1 MTHQTEG
8 EINRKRATDAVLHL
22 LGPARHGRLFL
33 YHPVREARRAERR
46 RLQLY
51 GARGLSTIVSIFAI
65 GIVIG
70 RGELKPLIFDLER
83 GTLAWAIAGGI
94 ALTVAVSSLFHALSL
109 GPANVVVPIY
119 GMFIIGGS
127 LLGVLFLGEPMTWNK
142 IVGLAAAVL
151 GVVLIS
157 I

>member
-1 MTHQTEG
+1 MQSY
-8 EINRKRATDAVLHL
+8 IFWAL
-22 LGPARHGRLFL
+22 LGMVGYSLTTLFVKL
-33 YHPVREARRAERR
+33 AERSTAVSNYMV
-46 RLQLY
+46 L
-51 GARGLSTIVSIFAI
+51 AVSTTIVSIFAI
-65 GIVIG
+65 GIVVA
-70 RGELKPLIFDLER
+70 RGELQSLIFDLER

>member
-1 MTHQTEG
+1 
-8 EINRKRATDAVLHL
+8 
-22 LGPARHGRLFL
+22 
-33 YHPVREARRAERR
+33 
-46 RLQLY
+46 
-51 GARGLSTIVSIFAI
+51 
-65 GIVIG
+65 
-70 RGELKPLIFDLER
+70 
-83 GTLAWAIAGGI
+83 
-94 ALTVAVSSLFHALSL
+94 VSSLFHALSL

-127 LLGVLFLGEPMTWNK
+127 LFLGEPMTWNK

>member
-1 MTHQTEG
+1 MQSY
-8 EINRKRATDAVLHL
+8 IFWAL
-22 LGPARHGRLFL
+22 LGMVGYSLTTLFVKL
-33 YHPVREARRAERR
+33 AERS
-46 RLQLY
+46 
-51 GARGLSTIVSIFAI
+51 GAVSNYMVLAVSTTIVSIFAI

-94 ALTVAVSSLFHALSL
+94 AFTVAVSSLFHALSL

>member
-1 MTHQTEG
+1 MQSY
-8 EINRKRATDAVLHL
+8 IFWAL
-22 LGPARHGRLFL
+22 LGMVGYSLTTLFVKL
-33 YHPVREARRAERR
+33 AERS
-46 RLQLY
+46 
-51 GARGLSTIVSIFAI
+51 GAVSNYMVLAVSTTIVSIFAI

-70 RGELKPLIFDLER
+70 RGELKPLVFDLER

-94 ALTVAVSSLFHALSL
+94 AFTVAVSSLFHALSL

>member
-1 MTHQTEG
+1 VQSYVFW
-8 EINRKRATDAVLHL
+8 AL
-22 LGPARHGRLFL
+22 LGMVGYSFTTLFVKL
-33 YHPVREARRAERR
+33 AEQSAAVSTYMV
-46 RLQLY
+46 L
-51 GARGLSTIVSIFAI
+51 AVSTTIVSIFAI
-65 GIVIG
+65 GIVVA
-70 RGELKPLIFDLER
+70 RGEIKPLIFDLER